1 MSFTKDKKT
10 FQAAVCELMAACGRD
25 GCVEGWIS
33 LDTGEIVTRKD
44 LVDHYNAGADDVE
57 EGETLDQYIDAVTA
71 EFCYT
76 GVLSLGGALD
86 MLAHWDDDLI
96 PDDDDSI

>member
-1 MSFTKDKKT
+1 MSITKDKKT
-10 FQAAVCELMAACGRD
+10 FQGAVCDLMAACGRD

-33 LDTGEIVTRKD
+33 LDTGEIVTR
-44 LVDHYNAGADDVE
+44 AGLEKCYELGINVE
-57 EGETLDQYIDAVTA
+57 DGETLDEYTNVMTA
-71 EFCYT
+71 KFYYDGC
-76 GVLSLGGALD
+76 VSLAQALD

>member
-1 MSFTKDKKT
+1 MSITKDKAT
-10 FQAAVCELMAACGRD
+10 FQGTVCDLMAACGRD

-33 LDTGEIVTRKD
+33 LDTGEIVTR
-44 LVDHYNAGADDVE
+44 AGLEKCYELGIDVE
-57 EGETLDQYIDAVTA
+57 DGETLDQYIDAKTA
-71 EFCYT
+71 DIYYCR
-76 GVLSLGGALD
+76 GVSLAQALD